1 MSNQSIT
8 PVQWQS
14 VIDAAEKHVHD
25 QNLPDE
31 RFYVNFREKSFGGV
45 EADGYRESILDNYD
59 EFSVPSLHFDYDM
72 ITESG
77 QIRVYDNSE
86 QTSAPI
92 SLEQALDIA
101 SKMFIDEGSNL
112 SRDIVNN
119 YLDQQAQELLETV
132 KDHAEFY
139 GDSL

>member
-14 VIDAAEKHVHD
+14 VIDAAEKHVREE
-25 QNLPDE
+25 NLPDE
-31 RFYVNFREKSFGGV
+31 RFYVNFREKSFSGF
-45 EADGYRESILDNYD
+45 EPDGYRESILDNYD

-77 QIRVYDNSE
+77 QIRVYDNAE

-139 GDSL
+139 DDSL

>member
-14 VIDAAEKHVHD
+14 VIDAAEKHVRD

-31 RFYVNFREKSFGGV
+31 RFYVKFREKSFSGSF
-45 EADGYRESILDNYD
+45 EPDGYRESILDNYD

-101 SKMFIDEGSNL
+101 SKMFIDEGSKVAQ
-112 SRDIVNN
+112 DIV
-119 YLDQQAQELLETV
+119 YHYVDQQSA
-132 KDHAEFY
+132 
-139 GDSL
+139 SLYIL

>member
-119 YLDQQAQELLETV
+119 YLDQQAHELLETV

>member
-14 VIDAAEKHVHD
+14 VIDAAEKHVRD

-31 RFYVNFREKSFGGV
+31 RFYVNLREKSFGGAA
-45 EADGYRESILDNYD
+45 ADGYRESILDNYD
-59 EFSVPSLHFDYDM
+59 EFSVPSIHFDYDM
-72 ITESG
+72 ITENG
-77 QIRVYDNSE
+77 QIRVYENSE

-119 YLDQQAQELLETV
+119 YLDQQSQELFETV

>member
-8 PVQWQS
+8 PAQWQS

-31 RFYVNFREKSFGGV
+31 RFYVNFRERYYGGL

-59 EFSVPSLHFDYDM
+59 EFSVPSIHFDYDM
-72 ITESG
+72 TTESG

-86 QTSAPI
+86 QASAPI

-101 SKMFIDEGSNL
+101 SKMFTEDGSKAAQ
-112 SRDIVNN
+112 DIV
-119 YLDQQAQELLETV
+119 YRYVDQQSA
-132 KDHAEFY
+132 
-139 GDSL
+139 SLYIL

>member
-14 VIDAAEKHVHD
+14 VIDTAEKHAHD

-31 RFYVNFREKSFGGV
+31 RFYVNFRERSYGGL

-59 EFSVPSLHFDYDM
+59 EFAVPSIHFDYDM
-72 ITESG
+72 STESG

-86 QTSAPI
+86 QASAPI

-101 SKMFIDEGSNL
+101 SKMFTEDGSKAAQ
-112 SRDIVNN
+112 DIV
-119 YLDQQAQELLETV
+119 YHYVDQQSA
-132 KDHAEFY
+132 
-139 GDSL
+139 SLYIL

>member
-14 VIDAAEKHVHD
+14 VIDAAEKHVREE
-25 QNLPDE
+25 NLPDE
-31 RFYVNFREKSFGGV
+31 RFYVNFREKSFSGF
-45 EADGYRESILDNYD
+45 EPDGYRESILDNYD
-59 EFSVPSLHFDYDM
+59 EFAVPSLHFDYDM

-77 QIRVYDNSE
+77 QIRVYDNAE

-139 GDSL
+139 DDSL

>member
-14 VIDAAEKHVHD
+14 VIDAAEKHVRD

-31 RFYVNFREKSFGGV
+31 RFYVNFREKSFSGF

-86 QTSAPI
+86 QASAPV

-101 SKMFIDEGSNL
+101 SKMFTEDGSKVAQ
-112 SRDIVNN
+112 DIV
-119 YLDQQAQELLETV
+119 YHYVDQQSA
-132 KDHAEFY
+132 
-139 GDSL
+139 SLYIL

>member
-14 VIDAAEKHVHD
+14 VIDAAEKHVQD

-119 YLDQQAQELLETV
+119 YLDQQAQELFETV